1 MAHNG
6 VRAGKGYGQMSAMTA
21 IRNLGLGLWVGG
33 TAAIDFVDAPA
44 RFKTPGL
51 DRNAITAVGRS
62 VFQAWSRYELGVAT
76 ITAATALLATRG
88 EEGGTRT
95 AALVTP
101 MWALSVVQFT
111 LLQPRMRALAEGLD
125 FVNRDPN
132 EPRYAAHRKVHGA
145 YMAADGVKFLLGLA
159 ALGRAED

>member
-1 MAHNG
+1 MNTI
-6 VRAGKGYGQMSAMTA
+6 TA

-62 VFQAWSRYELGVAT
+62 VFRAWSRYELGLAT
-76 ITAATALLATRG
+76 VTAGMALLATRG
-88 EEGGTRT
+88 EGNGKRT

-111 LLQPRMRALAEGLD
+111 LLQPKMRAAAEGLD
-125 FVNRDPN
+125 FVNRDPD
-132 EPRYAAHRKVHGA
+132 EPRYAAHRKIHGA

-159 ALGRAED
+159 ANVASNE

>member
-1 MAHNG
+1 MNAAKT
-6 VRAGKGYGQMSAMTA
+6 V
-21 IRNLGLGLWVGG
+21 RNLGLGLWVGG
-33 TAAIDFVDAPA
+33 MAAIDFVDAPA

-62 VFQAWSRYELGVAT
+62 VFRAWSRYELGLAT
-76 ITAATALLATRG
+76 LTAATALVAARD
-88 EEGGTRT
+88 EGSNKRT
-95 AALVTP
+95 AALVAP
-101 MWALSVVQFT
+101 MWALTIVQFA
-111 LLQPRMRALAEGLD
+111 LLQPKMRAIAEGLD

-159 ALGRAED
+159 ANVASNR

>member
-1 MAHNG
+1 MD
-6 VRAGKGYGQMSAMTA
+6 A
-21 IRNLGLGLWVGG
+21 IKTVRNLGLGLWVGG

-62 VFQAWSRYELGVAT
+62 VFQAWSRYELGLAT
-76 ITAATALLATRG
+76 VTAATALLTARDQ
-88 EEGGTRT
+88 GTGKRT

-101 MWALSVVQFT
+101 MWALTVVQFA
-111 LLQPRMRALAEGLD
+111 LLQPKMRALAEGLD

-159 ALGRAED
+159 ANVASNAQ

>member
-1 MAHNG
+1 
-6 VRAGKGYGQMSAMTA
+6 MSAITTV
-21 IRNLGLGLWVGG
+21 RNLGLGLWVGG

-76 ITAATALLATRG
+76 ITAATALAARG
-88 EEGGTRT
+88 TSNGKYT
-95 AALVTP
+95 AALATP
-101 MWALSVVQFT
+101 MWALTVVQFT
-111 LLQPRMRALAEGLD
+111 LLQPKMRTLAEGLD

-159 ALGRAED
+159 ALGRTED

>member
-1 MAHNG
+1 
-6 VRAGKGYGQMSAMTA
+6 MSAIKA
-21 IRNLGLGLWVGG
+21 VRNLGLGLWVGG

-62 VFQAWSRYELGVAT
+62 VFRAWSRYELGIAT
-76 ITAATALLATRG
+76 VTAATALLAARG
-88 EEGGTRT
+88 EGNGKRT
-95 AALVTP
+95 ATLVTP

-111 LLQPRMRALAEGLD
+111 VLQPRMRAAAEGLD

-132 EPRYAAHRKVHGA
+132 EPRYAAHRKIHGA
-145 YMAADGVKFLLGLA
+145 YMAADGIKFLLGLA
-159 ALGRAED
+159 ANIAATSNEQ

>member
-1 MAHNG
+1 MNAI
-6 VRAGKGYGQMSAMTA
+6 KTA
-21 IRNLGLGLWVGG
+21 RNLGLGLWVGG

-62 VFQAWSRYELGVAT
+62 VFQAWSRYELGLAT
-76 ITAATALLATRG
+76 VTAATALLAARDASAG
-88 EEGGTRT
+88 KRT

-101 MWALSVVQFT
+101 MWALTVVQFIF
-111 LLQPRMRALAEGLD
+111 LQPKMRALAEGLD
-125 FVNRDPN
+125 FVNRDPD

-159 ALGRAED
+159 AMGRTKD